1 MKHVTQTMTACAL
14 ILAAGMAFGAPLS
27 HEPLRTAPPPA
38 KRAMEKGPGFFVD
51 AARGDDAAAGTQ
63 QAPWKTINRGLRQ
76 LSAGDTLYLRG
87 GTYYEN
93 VYCALVGAEGKP
105 ITVRSYPGEQAVID
119 GGWREFYEAPAQAW
133 EPVPGADGEYR
144 SARTY
149 PNVRS
154 VLGWLGDSMV
164 GLSTYY
170 HEMDLRAKSEVWN
183 WQDWSKQKETDA
195 DPLYCGPGLWYEEKT
210 GRIFCRLSHTN
221 IEGIANYK
229 GETDPRKLPLVIAP
243 FRSVPLTLD
252 RAQWVRLQDLVVRGA
267 GYDAVILDYAENV
280 ELDNVTVWAGS
291 YGVRAARTGPLTV
304 TRCGFYGSCPP
315 WLFRSDTSKRAYPR
329 RPFRDITR
337 LNTHA
342 TWVIE
347 SGREF
352 EVFATPVND
361 NWEISYCDF
370 LDSHDG
376 PYFGGVNLRFHH
388 NRVCDTQD
396 DGIYLSQMYPRH
408 RYMGNGAEIHI
419 YQNYFS
425 SVLTALAF
433 GGTEDT
439 RDKIYI
445 YRNIFDL
452 RAPVYTGRPSTRNPK
467 LSYATGKVIGDH
479 GAPPWPEMRIYQN
492 TFITG
497 EATNYAMSLLGAL
510 SKERPRYVMNNILV
524 NLERLLIPAVRETGD
539 VVVEADGNLYWSPKA
554 DLTKGAAELRRLR
567 KDKLDANALVADPKF
582 VKFTA
587 DAVTPNDYRLQ
598 GDSPAVGRGVE
609 IPKDWP
615 DPLRPKE
622 GKADVGALP
631 AGAEPFVAGR
641 TP

>member
-1 MKHVTQTMTACAL
+1 MTWTKRAAAACVCVL
-14 ILAAGMAFGAPLS
+14 MTGVAFGAAMS
-27 HEPLRTAPPPA
+27 HEPLRVAPPPST
-38 KRAMEKGPGFFVD
+38 RAMEKGPGFFVD
-51 AARGDDAAAGTQ
+51 AAKGDDAAAGTR
-63 QAPWKTINRGLRQ
+63 QAPWKTVGRALKQ
-76 LSAGDTLYLRG
+76 LTPGDTLYLRG

-93 VYCALVGAEGKP
+93 VYCAIAGTQEKP
-105 ITVRSYPGEQAVID
+105 VTIRSYPGEQAVID
-119 GGWREFYEAPAQAW
+119 GGWREFFETPAQAW
-133 EPVPGADGEYR
+133 EPVPGAEGEYR
-144 SARTY
+144 STRAYR
-149 PNVRS
+149 NVRS
-154 VLGWLGDSMV
+154 VLGWFGDSMI

-170 HEMDLRAKSEVWN
+170 HEMDLRAKGEFWN

-195 DPLYCGPGLWYEEKT
+195 DPLYCGPGLWYEESS
-210 GRIFCRLSHTN
+210 GRIYCRLAHTN
-221 IEGIANYK
+221 IEGISNYK
-229 GETDPRKLPLVIAP
+229 GETDPRKLPMVIAP

-252 RAQWVRLQDLVVRGA
+252 RAQWVRLQDLVIRGA
-267 GYDAVILDYAENV
+267 GYDAVVLDYAENV

-291 YGVRAARTGPLTV
+291 YGVRAARTGPLKA

-342 TWVIE
+342 SWVIE

-370 LDSHDG
+370 VDSHDG
-376 PYFGGVNLRFHH
+376 PYFGGVSLRFHH
-388 NRVCDTQD
+388 NRVMNTED

-425 SVLTALAF
+425 GVLTALAF

-439 RDKIYI
+439 KDKIFI

-452 RAPVYTGRPSTRNPK
+452 RAPVLTARPSTKTPK
-467 LSYATGKVIGDH
+467 LSASSGKVIGDH
-479 GAPPWPEMRIYQN
+479 GAPPWPEMYIYQN
-492 TFITG
+492 TFIAAEG
-497 EATNYAMSLLGAL
+497 TNYSMSLLGAL

-524 NLERLLIPAVRETGD
+524 NLERLMVPSVRETGE
-539 VVVEADGNLYWSPKA
+539 VVVEVDGNLYWSPKA
-554 DLTKGAAELRRLR
+554 DAAKGAAELRKLR
-567 KDKLDANALVADPKF
+567 KEKQDAAAQVADPRF

-587 DAVTPNDYRLQ
+587 DLTSVNDYRLQ
-598 GDSPAVGRGVE
+598 PDSPAVGRGVE
-609 IPKDWP
+609 LPKEWP
-615 DPLRPKE
+615 DPLRTKE
-622 GKADVGALP
+622 GKPDVGALP
-631 AGAEPFVAGR
+631 AGGEALSAGR
-641 TP
+641 